1 MLKTFLIN
9 LPIVKTFLKDTY
21 INWYALNILVVIR
34 VLIEKLDEVDRG
46 IIKHLRENAR
56 TTFVDIGKALG
67 VSDATVYNRVKHL
80 MEMGVIKRFTIE
92 VDEAAIGP
100 FAHGFILVNVK
111 PGSVKEVSRQLV
123 EIKRVSEIYEVH
135 GSEDLIV
142 KVGAKN
148 LDRLRSVILKVR
160 GIPDVVE
167 TEFIPVFKT
176 WKG

>member
-1 MLKTFLIN
+1 MS
-9 LPIVKTFLKDTY
+9 
-21 INWYALNILVVIR
+21 
-34 VLIEKLDEVDRG
+34 EKLDEVDRG
-46 IIKHLRENAR
+46 IIGHLRENAR

-67 VSDATVYNRVKHL
+67 VSDATVYNRVNRL
-80 MEMGVIKRFTIE
+80 TEMGVIKRFTIE

-135 GSEDLIV
+135 GAEDLIV

-148 LDRLRSVILKVR
+148 LGRLRSVILKVR
-160 GIPDVVE
+160 KIPDVIQ

>member
-1 MLKTFLIN
+1 MSL
-9 LPIVKTFLKDTY
+9 
-21 INWYALNILVVIR
+21 
-34 VLIEKLDEVDRG
+34 KLDEVDRG
-46 IIKHLRENAR
+46 IIEHLMENAR

-92 VDEAAIGP
+92 VDDAAMGP

-111 PGSVKEVSRQLV
+111 PGSVKEVSKQLA
-123 EIKRVSEIYEVH
+123 EIERVSEVHEVH

-148 LDRLRSVILKVR
+148 LGRLRSVILKVR
-160 GIPDVVE
+160 EISDVVE
-167 TEFIPVFKT
+167 TEFMPVFKT

>member
-1 MLKTFLIN
+1 
-9 LPIVKTFLKDTY
+9 
-21 INWYALNILVVIR
+21 
-34 VLIEKLDEVDRG
+34 VLSLKLDEVDRK
-46 IIKHLRENAR
+46 IIEHLRENAR

-80 MEMGVIKRFTIE
+80 VEIGVIKRFTIE
-92 VDEAAIGP
+92 VDEAAMGP

-111 PGSVKEVSRQLV
+111 PGSVKEVSRQLC
-123 EIKRVSEIYEVH
+123 EIERVSEIHEVH
-135 GSEDLIV
+135 RSEDLIV
-142 KVGAKN
+142 KVGAKS
-148 LDRLRSVILKVR
+148 LGRLRSVILKVR